1 MHFKRCCYSQNR
13 LNVILAFSLGSYRER
28 ARLAKLYI
36 LRAILAFPVPL
47 SDFPPGDRAPTTSCA
62 FPLPRDSIEVGTWL
76 QERYRHRARLV
87 SMMSS
92 SSLESVARTMNSRAT
107 SARTTR
113 PSRSRRGC
121 GVVVETEEEREKSL
135 DVEDIFD
142 GSESKGEALRKLDAS
157 TTGSRSGP

>member
-1 MHFKRCCYSQNR
+1 
-13 LNVILAFSLGSYRER
+13 
-28 ARLAKLYI
+28 
-36 LRAILAFPVPL
+36 
-47 SDFPPGDRAPTTSCA
+47 
-62 FPLPRDSIEVGTWL
+62 
-76 QERYRHRARLV
+76 
-87 SMMSS
+87 
-92 SSLESVARTMNSRAT
+92 MNSRAT

-121 GVVVETEEEREKSL
+121 GVVVETEEEREKSI